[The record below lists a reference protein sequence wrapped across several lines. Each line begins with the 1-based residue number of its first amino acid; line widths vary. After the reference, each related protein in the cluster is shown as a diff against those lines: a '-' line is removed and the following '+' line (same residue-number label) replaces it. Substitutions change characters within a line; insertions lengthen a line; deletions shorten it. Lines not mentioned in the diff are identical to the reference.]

1 MPLLALGLAI
11 VAGLVAWVFL
21 GPLERAHVRDQL
33 TGFPDSDAT
42 AHGLRPMVL
51 AGLCALPALATVAY
65 LTAGSLSRYLVRQFL
80 AIFLICLCALFSLWL
95 LMDLSDNL
103 SDFRGTK
110 KPLEAAMAFYGIRV
124 PAVLLLLLPY
134 SLLLALL
141 YSLGK
146 LSAQREI
153 VAMIQS
159 GRGVVRLCLPLLV
172 AGLFCTL
179 ASLGL
184 NYHWAPVAE
193 GLQDDMMAQ
202 AKGIDAMDASQVL
215 YRNTANRRL
224 WMIGAFPPDYEKG
237 MPLREVEITTTDEQ
251 DHIISRLSASEAA
264 WDRQYHHW
272 TFSNPVIGR
281 FSQGKPP
288 VFESPGK
295 SLVVTDWPETPWLLI
310 KPGLSP
316 KYLGIPDLNTWLS
329 AQQAGN
335 RFGEAAPYET
345 HWHHRWALPFTCLVT
360 VLLASPLAIHFSRRG
375 PGGGVFLAVVL
386 STLLMFTGTICLAF
400 GEAGLMPPALAA
412 WLPNL
417 LFGVLGLY
425 LFHRRI
431 TGRPIYQSLRRLI
444 PVAP

>member
-1 MPLLALGLAI
+1 
-11 VAGLVAWVFL
+11 
-21 GPLERAHVRDQL
+21 
-33 TGFPDSDAT
+33 
-42 AHGLRPMVL
+42 
-51 AGLCALPALATVAY
+51 
-65 LTAGSLSRYLVRQFL
+65 
-80 AIFLICLCALFSLWL
+80 
-95 LMDLSDNL
+95 
-103 SDFRGTK
+103 
-110 KPLEAAMAFYGIRV
+110 
-124 PAVLLLLLPY
+124 
-134 SLLLALL
+134 
-141 YSLGK
+141 
-146 LSAQREI
+146 
-153 VAMIQS
+153 
-159 GRGVVRLCLPLLV
+159 
-172 AGLFCTL
+172 
-179 ASLGL
+179 
-184 NYHWAPVAE
+184 
-193 GLQDDMMAQ
+193 
-202 AKGIDAMDASQVL
+202 
-215 YRNTANRRL
+215 
-224 WMIGAFPPDYEKG
+224 